1 MAVSVS
7 LCVKVLALSIG
18 LLSGV
23 GVSALDTFKAWR
35 SPWRFSA
42 TNHARML
49 LLARHRGC
57 PLPEF
62 VSALVTRRSH
72 SRHEVRSANP
82 LNLSI

>member
-7 LCVKVLALSIG
+7 LCVKVLALSG
-18 LLSGV
+18 FCPL

-57 PLPEF
+57 RLPESF
-62 VSALVTRRSH
+62 SAFVTRRSH